1 MMNDKNQDTP
11 GNNQPYWVNNRTAH
25 KLWEAYQRLLAG
37 HPEKV
42 SKTARLTQSLVASEA
57 GYQRSTLS
65 RKRFP
70 DLCEMIEKSAN
81 QKPGRTMHS
90 MYKAKERAAHNLRK
104 QLELEREQNQKLINQ
119 LANMQLKMIEMAN
132 AMNVMKQQ
140 CQSSSVVT
148 IETENHG
155 KV

>member
-1 MMNDKNQDTP
+1 MNDKNQDSP
-11 GNNQPYWVNNRTAH
+11 ESNQPYWVNNRTAR
-25 KLWEAYQRLLAG
+25 KLWGAYQRLLAG

-42 SKTARLTQSLVASEA
+42 SKTARLPLSLVASEA

-65 RKRFP
+65 RKCFP

-104 QLELEREQNQKLINQ
+104 QLKLEREQNQKLINQ
-119 LANMQLKMIEMAN
+119 LANMQLKMIEMASI
-132 AMNVMKQQ
+132 MDVMKRQL
-140 CQSSSVVT
+140 QSSSVVAIQT
-148 IETENHG
+148 GNPG
-155 KV
+155 KP